1 MMRALTFS
9 LGALADARFGDPP
22 TRWHP
27 VGLIGRTA
35 GVLRAYAPDEERAR
49 RRYGI
54 AAALAMPIAAAV
66 AASAVRRTAA
76 RKQALFGLAAEA
88 ALLSLACSSKT
99 LLLRASEVEAA
110 LAAGD
115 LDAAR
120 ELLGRHLV
128 SRDTSALDASEVAA
142 ATIESVAEN
151 LSDGVIAPW
160 IAYALGGLPLAVAY
174 RAANTLDAL
183 WGYRTPEFEAL
194 GAGAARLDDLLNLL
208 PARVTALAIIAAAR
222 GENLDGSGNSMRA
235 LRVWRRDAALTE
247 SPNAGHPM
255 AAMAGA
261 LGVRLEKRNAYI
273 LGAELPAASATDIS
287 AAIALARHA
296 MIFTGSA
303 IFALLLVNRG
313 LK

>member
-1 MMRALTFS
+1 MRAATFA

-27 VGLIGRTA
+27 VGFIGQAAMFLHT
-35 GVLRAYAPDEERAR
+35 LAPDEERAR
-49 RRYGI
+49 RRYGL
-54 AAALAMPIAAAV
+54 AVALGLPVVSAAAAV
-66 AASAVRRTAA
+66 FARRTAA
-76 RKQALFGLAAEA
+76 RQHALLGAAVEV
-88 ALLSLACSSKT
+88 ALLSLMCSSKT
-99 LLLRASEVEAA
+99 LLGRASEVEAA

-115 LDAAR
+115 LEGAR
-120 ELLGRHLV
+120 ELLGTHLV
-128 SRDTSALDASEVAA
+128 SRDTIALDASEVAA

-160 IAYALGGLPLAVAY
+160 LAYACGGLPFAAAY

-194 GAGAARLDDLLNLL
+194 GEGAARLDDLLNLV
-208 PARVTALAIIAAAR
+208 PARVTAVALLAAAGEGTRLR
-222 GENLDGSGNSMRA
+222 G
-235 LRVWRRDAALTE
+235 LRIWRRDARLTE

-261 LGVRLEKRNAYI
+261 LGVRLGKRDAYV
-273 LGAELPAASATDIS
+273 LGGELTSATPEDV
-287 AAIALARHA
+287 ARAVALARRA
-296 MIFTGSA
+296 MIVSGGTIA
-303 IFALLLVNRG
+303 ILLLMKRG